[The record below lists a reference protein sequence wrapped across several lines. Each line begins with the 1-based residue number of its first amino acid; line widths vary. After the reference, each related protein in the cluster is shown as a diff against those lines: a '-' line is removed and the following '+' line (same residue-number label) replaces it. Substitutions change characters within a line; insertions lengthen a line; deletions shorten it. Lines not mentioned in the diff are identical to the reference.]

1 MAGLVLNSTA
11 VILLNFC
18 AKPNICPSISATSPS
33 CKPSNCLITYSLCFV
48 YFVLKIIQKTCVTR
62 WFFVHLSMKFINGT
76 NRNQLPLFASSID
89 DAIAQDNEIRLIDLF
104 VDSLKLSDFGF
115 AFDFVENGRPAYHPS
130 DLLKL
135 FIYGY
140 LNRMRSSRTLEKE
153 CSRNIELIWLL
164 KSLVPD
170 HNTIANFRKNNPK
183 AIARVFRA
191 TVKLAAHFE
200 LIGGALVAGDS
211 TKLRAQNSKKNNFN
225 PKKIERHIAYIDAKL
240 EQYNSDLAKED
251 GDVLEKQIIEKKIKK
266 NRIQKQKYTEYQNTI
281 DTTGVTQIST
291 SDPDSRQIMTRNNI
305 SEVAYN
311 VQTVVDA
318 LHNIPIDF
326 KVTNE
331 NDSKAMGGMLRR
343 SKTILGHNNFTAIYD
358 KGYHT
363 GSEFDYANRL
373 KIDVLVAI
381 PSVSAHAPDPA
392 FDVEHFIYNKKAD
405 TYTCPA
411 NETLTTNGNW
421 YAKKNGKSITQMKH
435 YKTTACLTCELYK
448 KCTKN
453 AKGRLIE
460 RSQYADLI
468 YENKVR
474 IENNYE
480 IYKRRQAIVE
490 HPYGVIKRQ
499 WDFYYIMTK
508 KTIKHASADVGLIFT
523 AYNLRRIFNLIDQNL
538 LKQYLKILALYLRAL
553 KDVFNAFYNSFF
565 EKLNQISFFKKTN
578 NCSLNHLYL
587 LSN

>member
-1 MAGLVLNSTA
+1 MS
-11 VILLNFC
+11 
-18 AKPNICPSISATSPS
+18 
-33 CKPSNCLITYSLCFV
+33 
-48 YFVLKIIQKTCVTR
+48 
-62 WFFVHLSMKFINGT
+62 KFIIGSD
-76 NRNQLPLFASSID
+76 RSQIPLFASSMD
-89 DAIAQDNEIRLIDLF
+89 QAIAQDNQVRLIDLF
-104 VDSLKLSDFGF
+104 VDSLKLADFGF
-115 AFDFVENGRPAYHPS
+115 DFSFVENGRPAYHPA

-140 LNRMRSSRTLEKE
+140 LNRMRSSRVLEKE
-153 CSRNIELIWLL
+153 CVRNIELIWLM

-170 HNTIANFRKNNPK
+170 HNTIANFRKDNPK

-191 TVKLAAHFE
+191 TVNLASHFE
-200 LIGGALVAGDS
+200 LIGGSLVAGDS

-225 PKKIERHIAYIDAKL
+225 PAKIERHIAYIDNKL
-240 EQYNSDLAKED
+240 AEYNKVLAQED
-251 GDVLEKQIIEKKIKK
+251 GDELLKKEVASKVRK
-266 NRIQKQKYTEYQNTI
+266 HQLQKDKYLNYKETI

-343 SKTILGHNNFTAIYD
+343 TKTILGHNNFIAIYD

-363 GSEFDYANRL
+363 GSEFAYAERL

-381 PSVSAHAPDPA
+381 PSVAAHAPDLA
-392 FDVEHFIYNKKAD
+392 FDVEHFKYNLKTD
-405 TYTCPA
+405 SFTCPA
-411 NETLTTNGNW
+411 NQILTTNGNW
-421 YAKKNGKSITQMKH
+421 YSKKNGKSVTQMKH
-435 YKTTACLTCELYK
+435 YKTSACLSCELFK

-453 AKGRLIE
+453 ARGRLIE
-460 RSQYADLI
+460 RSQHADLI
-468 YENKVR
+468 YQNKVR

-480 IYKRRQAIVE
+480 IYRRRQAIVE

-508 KTIKHASADVGLIFT
+508 KSIKHASADVGLIFT
-523 AYNLRRIFNLIDQNL
+523 AYNLKRIFNLIDLNI
-538 LKQYLKILALYLRAL
+538 LKMYLKRTALFKWLNSTYF
-553 KDVFNAFYNSFF
+553 KAFYDVIKF
-565 EKLNQISFFKKTN
+565 EINVGVILKSRNF
-578 NCSLNHLYL
+578 CSVNGLYL
-587 LSN
+587 LQK

>member
-1 MAGLVLNSTA
+1 
-11 VILLNFC
+11 
-18 AKPNICPSISATSPS
+18 
-33 CKPSNCLITYSLCFV
+33 
-48 YFVLKIIQKTCVTR
+48 
-62 WFFVHLSMKFINGT
+62 MKFINGT

-89 DAIAQDNEIRLIDLF
+89 EAIAQDNEIRLIDLF

-153 CSRNIELIWLL
+153 CSRNIELMWLI
-164 KSLVPD
+164 KGLVPD
-170 HNTIANFRKNNPK
+170 HNTIANFRKDNPK

-191 TVKLAAHFE
+191 TVKMAAHFE
-200 LIGGALVAGDS
+200 LIGSTLVAGDS

-225 PKKIERHIAYIDAKL
+225 SSKIERHIAYIDAKL
-240 EQYNSDLAKED
+240 EEYNSALAKED
-251 GDVLEKQIIEKKIKK
+251 GDTTEKQVIEKKIKK
-266 NRIQKQKYTEYQNTI
+266 HKVQKQKYIGYQNTI
-281 DTTGVTQIST
+281 ETTGITQIST

-305 SEVAYN
+305 SEVAYS
-311 VQTVVDA
+311 VQTTVDA

-331 NDSKAMGGMLRR
+331 NDAKAMGGMLRR

-363 GSEFDYANRL
+363 GSEFAYADRL
-373 KIDVLVAI
+373 GIDVLVAI
-381 PSVSAHAPDPA
+381 PDVASHAPDPA
-392 FDVEHFIYNKKAD
+392 FDAKYFIYNKQTD
-405 TYTCPA
+405 SYTCPA
-411 NETLTTNGNW
+411 KEILVTNGRW
-421 YAKKNGKSITQMKH
+421 YTKSRGKWSNQMKH
-435 YKTTACLTCELYK
+435 YKTKACLSCAFFK
-448 KCTKN
+448 QCTQNKY
-453 AKGRLIE
+453 GRLIE
-460 RSQYADLI
+460 RSEYADLI
-468 YENKVR
+468 YQNKVR

-480 IYKRRQAIVE
+480 TYRRRQAIVE

-538 LKQYLKILALYLRAL
+538 LKQYLKILALYLSALRAL
-553 KDVFNAFYNSFF
+553 FNAFYHSFF
-565 EKLNQISFFKKTN
+565 EKLNLISFLKKRN
-578 NCSLNHLYL
+578 NCSLNQLYL
-587 LSN
+587 LFN

>member
-1 MAGLVLNSTA
+1 
-11 VILLNFC
+11 
-18 AKPNICPSISATSPS
+18 
-33 CKPSNCLITYSLCFV
+33 
-48 YFVLKIIQKTCVTR
+48 
-62 WFFVHLSMKFINGT
+62 MKFITGT

-104 VDSLKLSDFGF
+104 VDNLKLPDFGF
-115 AFDFVENGRPAYHPS
+115 AFDFIENGRPAYHPA

-153 CSRNIELIWLL
+153 CSRNIELIWLM
-164 KSLVPD
+164 KGLVPD
-170 HNTIANFRKNNPK
+170 HNTIANFRKDNPK
-183 AIARVFRA
+183 AIARVFRS
-191 TVKLAAHFE
+191 TVKMAAHFE
-200 LIGGALVAGDS
+200 LIGGTLVAGDS

-225 PKKIERHIAYIDAKL
+225 PGKIERHIAYIDAKL
-240 EQYNSDLAKED
+240 EEYNSTLAKED
-251 GDVLEKQIIEKKIKK
+251 GDAIEKEIIEKKIQKHT
-266 NRIQKQKYTEYQNTI
+266 IQKQKYIEYQNTI

-305 SEVAYN
+305 SEVAYT
-311 VQTVVDA
+311 VQSVVDA
-318 LHNIPIDF
+318 KHNIPIDF

-363 GSEFDYANRL
+363 GSEFEYANKL
-373 KIDVLVAI
+373 GITVLVAI
-381 PSVSAHAPDPA
+381 PSVAAHAPDTA
-392 FDVEHFIYNKKAD
+392 FDVEYFKYDKTTD
-405 TYTCPA
+405 SYTCPA

-421 YAKKNGKSITQMKH
+421 YNKTNGKSTTKMKH
-435 YKTTACLTCELYK
+435 YKTSGCLSCQFFYQ
-448 KCTKN
+448 CTKN
-453 AKGRLIE
+453 KKGRLIE

-480 IYKRRQAIVE
+480 IYRKRQAIVE

-523 AYNLRRIFNLIDQNL
+523 AYNLRRIFNLIDQNI
-538 LKQYLKILALYLRAL
+538 LKQYLIQLTCFIIAI
-553 KDVFNAFYNSFF
+553 KD
-565 EKLNQISFFKKTN
+565 FFKSFMPYNYFRKQNQTIEKKLSF
-578 NCSLNHLYL
+578 CSLNLLHL
-587 LSN
+587 LSF

>member
-1 MAGLVLNSTA
+1 MS
-11 VILLNFC
+11 
-18 AKPNICPSISATSPS
+18 
-33 CKPSNCLITYSLCFV
+33 
-48 YFVLKIIQKTCVTR
+48 
-62 WFFVHLSMKFINGT
+62 KFINGT

-89 DAIAQDNEIRLIDLF
+89 DAISQENEIRLIDLF
-104 VDSLKLSDFGF
+104 VDSLNLADFGF
-115 AFDFVENGRPAYHPS
+115 AFDFVENGRPAYHPA

-153 CSRNIELIWLL
+153 CSRNIELMWLL
-164 KSLVPD
+164 KGLVPD
-170 HNTIANFRKNNPK
+170 HNTIANFRKDNPK

-191 TVKLAAHFE
+191 TVKIATHFE
-200 LIGGALVAGDS
+200 LIGGTLVAGDS

-225 PKKIERHIAYIDAKL
+225 PSKIERHIAYIDTKL
-240 EQYNSDLAKED
+240 EEYNAALAKED
-251 GDVLEKQIIEKKIKK
+251 GDAIEKEIIAKKIQKHTT
-266 NRIQKQKYTEYQNTI
+266 QKQKYIEYQNTI

-305 SEVAYN
+305 SEVAYT

-343 SKTILGHNNFTAIYD
+343 TKNILGHNNFTAIYD

-363 GSEFDYANRL
+363 GSEFDYANNL
-373 KIDVLVAI
+373 GIDVLVAI
-381 PSVSAHAPDPA
+381 PGVAAHAPDMA
-392 FDVEHFIYNKKAD
+392 FDVEYFKYDKTTD
-405 TYTCPA
+405 SYTCPA

-421 YAKKNGKSITQMKH
+421 YNKTNGKSITKMKH
-435 YKTTACLTCELYK
+435 YKTNACLSCEFFSQ
-448 KCTKN
+448 CTKN
-453 AKGRLIE
+453 KKGRLVE

-480 IYKRRQAIVE
+480 TYRRRQAIVE

-508 KTIKHASADVGLIFT
+508 KTIKHASADVGLIFS

-538 LKQYLKILALYLRAL
+538 LKQYLKLLAWFIPAPKAFFKAL
-553 KDVFNAFYNSFF
+553 CIIIIFKNKMIGF
-565 EKLNQISFFKKTN
+565 EKEYCFVV
-578 NCSLNHLYL
+578 
-587 LSN
+587 

>member
-1 MAGLVLNSTA
+1 
-11 VILLNFC
+11 
-18 AKPNICPSISATSPS
+18 
-33 CKPSNCLITYSLCFV
+33 
-48 YFVLKIIQKTCVTR
+48 
-62 WFFVHLSMKFINGT
+62 MKFINGT

-104 VDSLKLSDFGF
+104 VDSLKLPDFGF
-115 AFDFVENGRPAYHPS
+115 TFDFVENGRPAYQPS

-153 CSRNIELIWLL
+153 CSRNIELMWLL
-164 KSLVPD
+164 KGLIPD
-170 HNTIANFRKNNPK
+170 HNTIANFRKDNPK

-191 TVKLAAHFE
+191 TVRLASHFE

-225 PKKIERHIAYIDAKL
+225 PNKIERHIAYIDAKL
-240 EQYNSDLAKED
+240 EEYNLALAKED
-251 GDVLEKQIIEKKIKK
+251 GDVMEKQSIAKKIKK
-266 NRIQKQKYTEYQNTI
+266 HSLQKQKYIGYQNTI

-318 LHNIPIDF
+318 LHNIPVDF

-343 SKTILGHNNFTAIYD
+343 TKTILGHNNFTAIYD

-373 KIDVLVAI
+373 GIDVLVAI
-381 PSVSAHAPDPA
+381 PGVAAHAPNLA
-392 FDVEHFIYNKKAD
+392 FDVEHFRYDKKTD
-405 TYTCPA
+405 SYTCPA
-411 NETLTTNGNW
+411 DQILTTNGNW
-421 YAKKNGKSITQMKH
+421 YNKTNGKSITKMKH
-435 YKTTACLTCELYK
+435 YKTSACLSCK
-448 KCTKN
+448 FFSRCTKN
-453 AKGRLIE
+453 EKGILIE

-468 YENKVR
+468 YQNKVR

-480 IYKRRQAIVE
+480 TYRRRQAIVE

-508 KTIKHASADVGLIFT
+508 KTIKHAAGDVGLIFS
-523 AYNLRRIFNLIDQNL
+523 AYNLRRIFNLIDPNL
-538 LKQYLKILALYLRAL
+538 LKQYLKVLPLYFGPSTALF
-553 KDVFNAFYNSFF
+553 KAFYGLFYF
-565 EKLNQISFFKKTN
+565 ENNPVTFSRKKI
-578 NCSLNHLYL
+578 NCSLNHIYL
-587 LSN
+587 PSN

>member
-1 MAGLVLNSTA
+1 MS
-11 VILLNFC
+11 
-18 AKPNICPSISATSPS
+18 
-33 CKPSNCLITYSLCFV
+33 
-48 YFVLKIIQKTCVTR
+48 
-62 WFFVHLSMKFINGT
+62 KFITGSD
-76 NRNQLPLFASSID
+76 RNQIPLFASSMD
-89 DAIAQDNEIRLIDLF
+89 QAIAKDNQVRLIDLF

-115 AFDFVENGRPAYHPS
+115 DFEFVENGRPAYHPA

-140 LNRMRSSRTLEKE
+140 LNRMRSSRVLEKE
-153 CSRNIELIWLL
+153 CVRNIELIWLM
-164 KSLVPD
+164 KTLVPD

-183 AIARVFRA
+183 PIARVFRA
-191 TVKLAAHFE
+191 TVKLASHFE
-200 LIGGALVAGDS
+200 LIGGSLVAGDS

-225 PKKIERHIAYIDAKL
+225 PAKIERHIAYIDNKL
-240 EQYNSDLAKED
+240 LEYNKVLAQED
-251 GDVLEKQIIEKKIKK
+251 GDELVKKQVASKVKKHQL
-266 NRIQKQKYTEYQNTI
+266 QKDKYLQYKETI
-281 DTTGVTQIST
+281 DSTGVTQIST

-343 SKTILGHNNFTAIYD
+343 TKTILGHNNFIAIYD

-363 GSEFDYANRL
+363 GSEFAYAERL

-381 PSVSAHAPDPA
+381 PSVAAHAPDWA
-392 FDVEHFIYNKKAD
+392 FDVEHFKYDLKND
-405 TYTCPA
+405 SFTCPA
-411 NETLTTNGNW
+411 NQILTTNGNW
-421 YAKKNGKSITQMKH
+421 YSKKNGKSLTQMKH
-435 YKTTACLTCELYK
+435 YKTSACLSCELFK

-453 AKGRLIE
+453 TRGRLIE
-460 RSQYADLI
+460 RSQHADLI
-468 YENKVR
+468 YQNKIR

-480 IYKRRQAIVE
+480 TYRRRQAIVE

-523 AYNLRRIFNLIDQNL
+523 AYNLKRVFNLIDLNV
-538 LKQYLKILALYLRAL
+538 LKMYLKTTSLFFWLDITLF
-553 KDVFNAFYNSFF
+553 KAFYKFVIFEINSDW
-565 EKLNQISFFKKTN
+565 FFKRRIYCSTN
-578 NCSLNHLYL
+578 KLYL
-587 LSN
+587 LQN

>member
-1 MAGLVLNSTA
+1 
-11 VILLNFC
+11 
-18 AKPNICPSISATSPS
+18 
-33 CKPSNCLITYSLCFV
+33 
-48 YFVLKIIQKTCVTR
+48 
-62 WFFVHLSMKFINGT
+62 MKFITGT
-76 NRNQLPLFASSID
+76 NRNQLPLFALSID
-89 DAIAQDNEIRLIDLF
+89 EAIEQDNQIRFIDLF
-104 VDSLKLSDFGF
+104 VDSLSLAEFGF
-115 AFDFVENGRPAYHPS
+115 KVDFIENGRPAYHPS

-140 LNRMRSSRTLEKE
+140 LNRIRSSRTLEKE
-153 CSRNIELIWLL
+153 CTRNIELMWLL
-164 KSLVPD
+164 KRLVPD

-191 TVKLAAHFE
+191 TVKMAAHFE
-200 LIGGALVAGDS
+200 LIGGSLVAGDS

-225 PKKIERHIAYIDAKL
+225 PAKIERHIAYIDARL
-240 EQYNSDLAKED
+240 EEYNSALAKED
-251 GDVLEKQIIEKKIKK
+251 GDAIEKDLIVKKIKK
-266 NRIQKQKYTEYQNTI
+266 HTIQKQKYIEYQNTI
-281 DTTGVTQIST
+281 NTTGVTQIST

-343 SKTILGHNNFTAIYD
+343 AKTILGHNNFMAIYD

-373 KIDVLVAI
+373 GVDVLVAI
-381 PSVSAHAPDPA
+381 PGVASHAPNIA
-392 FDVEHFIYNKKAD
+392 FDVEHFKYNKEDD

-411 NETLTTNGNW
+411 NEILSTNGNW
-421 YAKKNGKSITQMKH
+421 YSKKNGKSITQMKH
-435 YKTTACLTCELYK
+435 YKTNACLTCTLFH

-453 AKGRLIE
+453 KKGRLLE
-460 RSQYADLI
+460 RSQHADLI
-468 YENKVR
+468 YQNKVR

-480 IYKRRQAIVE
+480 VYRRRQAVVE

-523 AYNLRRIFNLIDQNL
+523 AYNLRRIFNLIDTNM
-538 LKQYLKILALYLRAL
+538 LKQYLKVLYLL
-553 KDVFNAFYNSFF
+553 FSTIK
-565 EKLNQISFFKKTN
+565 SFFKALLAN
-578 NCSLNHLYL
+578 FNFCNHEILHPKKFFCVA
-587 LSN
+587 